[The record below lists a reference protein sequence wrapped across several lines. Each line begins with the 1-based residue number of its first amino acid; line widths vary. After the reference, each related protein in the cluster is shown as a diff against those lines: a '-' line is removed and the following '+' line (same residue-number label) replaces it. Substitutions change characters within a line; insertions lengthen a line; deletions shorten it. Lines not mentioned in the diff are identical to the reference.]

1 MAMDEQELEVALS
14 MLLEDMEDQ
23 GADSHEIFL
32 RLDQLF
38 NQMRALGMPLPD
50 DLVRLHE
57 ELAEGFGGPVED
69 TAAAEPDSDAKGN

>member
-1 MAMDEQELEVALS
+1 MTEQELEVALS
-14 MLLEDMEDQ
+14 LLIEDMEDQ

-38 NQMRALGMPLPD
+38 SSMRALGMPLPD

-57 ELAEGFGGPVED
+57 ELAEEFGGPVD
-69 TAAAEPDSDAKGN
+69 TASESQSG

>member
-1 MAMDEQELEVALS
+1 MDEQEIEVALS
-14 MLLEDMEDQ
+14 LLLEDMEDQ

-38 NQMRALGMPLPD
+38 SSMRALGMPLPE

-57 ELAEGFGGPVED
+57 ELAAEFGGP
-69 TAAAEPDSDAKGN
+69 AETVPGRKSD

>member
-1 MAMDEQELEVALS
+1 MNEQELEVALS
-14 MLLEDMEDQ
+14 LLMEDMEDQ

-38 NQMRALGMPLPD
+38 SSMRALGMPVPE

-57 ELAEGFGGPVED
+57 ELAKEFGGG
-69 TAAAEPDSDAKGN
+69 AADATPDKAGD